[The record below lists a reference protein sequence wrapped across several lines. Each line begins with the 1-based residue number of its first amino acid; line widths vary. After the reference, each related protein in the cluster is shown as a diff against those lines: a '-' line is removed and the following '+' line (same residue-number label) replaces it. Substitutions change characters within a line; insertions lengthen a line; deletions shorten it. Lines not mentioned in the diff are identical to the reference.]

1 MMKTVVFTLTGA
13 ALVAATNECM
23 VELAQIFVCISE
35 CDDLSY
41 GKLTMPSCV
50 GDQGGDP
57 ERTRLAYIDTCNT
70 YGVDEFKSWY
80 TEYASA
86 DDCPEEN
93 AISLT
98 APLTNPPSAIPT
110 YSPTMIC
117 KHEYSQEIM
126 SVSSCDEL
134 KGYWPECVGDQGGD
148 PARFTLTLIEQC
160 EEYGLEEWQ
169 SWYQDCAEDIAKCG
183 YYSAEKSTTGSKNPE
198 ASEPLTL
205 GEHKIQS
212 QDTDFFDPTVM
223 RWKAHAQ
230 PDSMQY
236 KKSTEGSK
244 RLMERLRGSEESA
257 GAGSEGSAAGSTEL
271 PAPGPAGA
279 PASGS
284 AVGSTVPSN
293 RQA

>member
-1 MMKTVVFTLTGA
+1 MMKTVAFTLTGA

-41 GKLTMPSCV
+41 GKMTMPSCV

-86 DDCPEEN
+86 DDCPGET
-93 AISLT
+93 AFSLT
-98 APLTNPPSAIPT
+98 AQETSPPSATPT

-148 PARFTLTLIEQC
+148 PARFTLTLMEQC

-183 YYSAEKSTTGSKNPE
+183 YYSAGNSTAGAEKADP
-198 ASEPLTL
+198 SEPLRT
-205 GEHKIQS
+205 
-212 QDTDFFDPTVM
+212 
-223 RWKAHAQ
+223 
-230 PDSMQY
+230 
-236 KKSTEGSK
+236 KSTEGSK
-244 RLMERLRGSEESA
+244 RLMERLLGSQESA
-257 GAGSEGSAAGSTEL
+257 GAGSEGSAAGSTES
-271 PAPGPAGA
+271 PAPGSAGV

-284 AVGSTVPSN
+284 TVGSTAPSN
-293 RQA
+293 REA

>member
-57 ERTRLAYIDTCNT
+57 ERTRLAYMDTCNT

-86 DDCPEEN
+86 DDCPEET
-93 AISLT
+93 AFRLT
-98 APLTNPPSAIPT
+98 APETNPPSAIPT

-183 YYSAEKSTTGSKNPE
+183 YYSAEKTT
-198 ASEPLTL
+198 T
-205 GEHKIQS
+205 IQS

-223 RWKAHAQ
+223 RWKAGQ
-230 PDSMQY
+230 PDSRQY

-244 RLMERLRGSEESA
+244 RLMERLLGSVVSA
-257 GAGSEGSAAGSTEL
+257 GAESEGSSAAAGSTEL
-271 PAPGPAGA
+271 PAPGSVGG

-284 AVGSTVPSN
+284 AVGSTVF
-293 RQA
+293 